1 MLRLSSITAAALLL
15 AVAAPAAAD
24 RGPTQ
29 SEAAAIAA
37 KLTAQGFKSWN
48 RIELDPD
55 GPKWKVDDAR
65 KVNGKTYDVQL
76 TVGTYEIL
84 KMDGD

>member
-1 MLRLSSITAAALLL
+1 MLRPSHLAAATLLF

-37 KLTAQGFKSWN
+37 KLTAEGFKSWN
-48 RIELDPD
+48 KIELDPD

-65 KVNGKTYDVQL
+65 KLNGKTYDVQL
-76 TVGTYEIL
+76 TAGSYEIL

>member
-1 MLRLSSITAAALLL
+1 MFRLSSVAAASLLL
-15 AVAAPAAAD
+15 AIAAPAAAD

-37 KLTAQGFKSWN
+37 RLTAEGFKSWN

-65 KVNGKTYDVQL
+65 KLNGKTYDVQL

>member
-1 MLRLSSITAAALLL
+1 MLRLSSVVAASLLL
-15 AVAAPAAAD
+15 AAAAPAAAD

-29 SEAAAIAA
+29 SEAAAIAI

-65 KVNGKTYDVQL
+65 KLDGKTYDVQL

>member
-1 MLRLSSITAAALLL
+1 MAASLLL
-15 AVAAPAAAD
+15 AAAAPAAAD

-29 SEAAAIAA
+29 SEAAAIAI

-65 KVNGKTYDVQL
+65 KLDGKTYDVQL

>member
-1 MLRLSSITAAALLL
+1 MVRSSYLAVTALLFAL
-15 AVAAPAAAD
+15 AAPSAAD

-29 SEAAAIAA
+29 TEAAAIAA
-37 KLTAQGFKSWN
+37 KLTAEGFKSWN

-65 KVNGKTYDVQL
+65 KLNGKTYDVQL
-76 TVGTYEIL
+76 TVGSYEIL